1 MQILAAVVQ
10 AWSRPPRM
18 NSQLKAYAHIHMTAS
33 GEVESAAI
41 TSGSGYEA
49 FDNSVLMAI
58 YSASPLPL
66 PTNPAVFVP
75 DINLCFAPDPHE
87 CER

>member
-1 MQILAAVVQ
+1 
-10 AWSRPPRM
+10 M
-18 NSQLKAYAHIHMTAS
+18 NSQLKAFAHIHMTAS

-66 PTNPAVFVP
+66 PADPAVFAP